1 MVLEIASDNRYHL
14 ISSNSQV
21 DSVVMD
27 KSASKPN
34 SPLDTKPTDVVTR
47 RVSSQALL
55 GAENRL
61 WISHGKEEY
70 QLRLTRQGKLI
81 LTK

>member
-34 SPLDTKPTDVVTR
+34 SPLDIKPTDVVTR
-47 RVSSQALL
+47 RVSSEALL
-55 GAENRL
+55 GAANRL